1 MKNINIWV
9 VCIKEGLEVR
19 LMQCFDSMVDIVKIL
34 FYIFIKLKK
43 KVLNKVWLRL
53 VNFSSNIKS
62 RIYK

>member
-19 LMQCFDSMVDIVKIL
+19 LMQCLDSMVDIVKIL

-43 KVLNKVWLRL
+43 KVLNKVWLRV